1 MKSSK
6 QAVDTSKLIPLNEN
20 TCKTIFRELYEGL
33 REYCEALG
41 YLHGYKFFDH
51 LSITYFLKEIINKGE
66 IAKKFDRLRKIRNG
80 INYYGEDLN
89 LETVEEASKE
99 IPKIIKE
106 LETI

>member
-1 MKSSK
+1 M
-6 QAVDTSKLIPLNEN
+6 VTN
-20 TCKTIFRELYEGL
+20 
-33 REYCEALG
+33 
-41 YLHGYKFFDH
+41 FFDH
-51 LSITYFLKEIINKGE
+51 LSITYFLKEIINKDE

-89 LETVEEASKE
+89 LETVEEALKE